1 MFVFETLN
9 KNPAQS
15 DTYTSQSYSTNQKP
29 YLKFMK
35 RLLLVTLI
43 LLNFT
48 ANVEAANFVL
58 FKNPNSRASALA
70 PSNWFMQEKLTTD
83 GITTTL
89 LRILSP
95 DGLMHL
101 EVTIN
106 PNTLPVRTFS
116 EVSKAQFDEYA
127 KDMIN
132 YHLALFRGSEL
143 VFLNKNA
150 NYNGIPSVIYIFKM
164 NQDNKE
170 FRYYIHSFIYNH
182 HLYSIKFINRAL
194 GVLSPE
200 DLVRI
205 VNSVRIW

>member
-1 MFVFETLN
+1 MIVFETLN
-9 KNPAQS
+9 KSPAQS
-15 DTYTSQSYSTNQKP
+15 DTYTNQSYSTNQKP
-29 YLKFMK
+29 YLKYMK

-58 FKNPNSRASALA
+58 FKNRNSQASALA
-70 PSNWFMQEKLTTD
+70 PSNWFMPEKLTTD

-89 LRILSP
+89 LRIISP

-106 PNTLPVRTFS
+106 PNDLPVSTLS
-116 EVSKAQFDEYA
+116 EVSKAQFDEYVT
-127 KDMIN
+127 DMIN
-132 YHLALFRGSEL
+132 YHLVLFRGSEL

-164 NQDNKE
+164 NQDNME

-194 GVLSPE
+194 GVLSSE
-200 DLVRI
+200 DLIKI
-205 VNSVRIW
+205 VNSVRI